1 MGEEEKGQK
10 WGGKYPDLL
19 NFKVKKCIFLKNPMV
34 PHAKSWLIE
43 KDPDAGRD
51 WGRRRRGRQRM
62 RWLAGITNSMDMS
75 LSKLWEFVTDRK
87 AWHAA
92 IHGVAKSRTQLSDW
106 TELNWWWIKSVFS
119 SIRISHFL
127 FHHMCAYSNKNC
139 YILLNPIIKIY
150 LRSFHWY

>member
-43 KDPDAGRD
+43 KDPDAGRE

-106 TELNWWWIKSVFS
+106 TELNWTDGELRVYFLQYVLA
-119 SIRISHFL
+119 IS
-127 FHHMCAYSNKNC
+127 YSTIC
-139 YILLNPIIKIY
+139 VHILIKIATY
-150 LRSFHWY
+150 Y